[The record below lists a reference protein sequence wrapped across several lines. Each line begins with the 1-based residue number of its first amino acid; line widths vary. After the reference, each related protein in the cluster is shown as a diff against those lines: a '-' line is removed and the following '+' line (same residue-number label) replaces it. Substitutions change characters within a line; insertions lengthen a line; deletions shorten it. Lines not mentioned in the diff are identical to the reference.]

1 MKLGKML
8 LYIFFFLS
16 VLCIYAN
23 FVKNDN
29 LFMICI
35 TAICPVILFFYFDK
49 AEQVNVW
56 FFISILFFYFVD
68 IVTIINLLNEMFYII
83 PLSLISYFI
92 LLGFAISD
100 NHKIEFKPK
109 IVSTS
114 IFVFVCII
122 TTLSLILSSISEN
135 EVSLLFMMFFLG
147 LLITI
152 LTAFV
157 VYNYLNSIS
166 KSNFYLLI
174 SCICFIFSGG
184 FYVIYKMVY
193 YNLFIDCFATIMK
206 LASYLFL
213 IQYILSREIELKTTN
228 N

>member
-1 MKLGKML
+1 MKLSKIL
-8 LYIFFFLS
+8 LYIYFFLS
-16 VLCIYAN
+16 VLCIYTN
-23 FVKNDN
+23 FTQNEN
-29 LFMICI
+29 LFMISK
-35 TAICPVILFFYFDK
+35 TAICPVILFYYFDK
-49 AEQVNVW
+49 AEKINSW
-56 FFISILFFYFVD
+56 FLVSILCFYFVD
-68 IVTIINLLNEMFYII
+68 IVTIINLTNEMLCII
-83 PLSLISYFI
+83 PLSLISHFI

-100 NHKIEFKPK
+100 NYKIEFRPK
-109 IVSTS
+109 IVSS
-114 IFVFVCII
+114 SLFVFVCLV

-135 EVSLLFMMFFLG
+135 EMGLLFLMFFLG

-184 FYVIYKMVY
+184 FYVIYKMIY
-193 YNLFIDCFATIMK
+193 YNLFIDCFTTIMK

-213 IQYILSREIELKTTN
+213 VQYILSREIEQITIKQ
-228 N
+228 